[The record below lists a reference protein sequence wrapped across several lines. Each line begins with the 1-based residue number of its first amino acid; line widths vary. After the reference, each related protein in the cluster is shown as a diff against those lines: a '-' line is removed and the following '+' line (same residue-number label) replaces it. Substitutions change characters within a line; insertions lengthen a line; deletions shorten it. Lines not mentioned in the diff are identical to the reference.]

1 MSLSDTNTIAV
12 PVATETPVLELSD
25 LNVSYDQSLILRGV
39 NMSIPKNSVVSL
51 LGRNGV
57 GKTTT
62 LRAIMDVASS
72 QSGEVRMHGKSINKL
87 VTEKRAR
94 GGIGY
99 VPQGRDI
106 FPNLT
111 VWENLKVSISI
122 HGKAAL
128 KKLDEVYELF
138 PVLKDMKNRK
148 GGVLSG
154 GQQQQLAIGRALLT
168 NPDVLLLDEPTE
180 GIQPSIIDQIGDAIH
195 YLKTSDED
203 PLQATESEVEEIGN
217 AIKYIKAKHSMSI
230 LLVEQYLDFAKEVS
244 DFFYIME
251 RGSIV
256 KNGAIEEL
264 SDEIIE
270 TYISV

>member
-1 MSLSDTNTIAV
+1 MSPPEATTEAASDT
-12 PVATETPVLELSD
+12 TEAPVLELTD
-25 LNVSYDQSLILRGV
+25 LNVSYDQSLILRNV
-39 NMSIPKNSVVSL
+39 SMSIPKNSVVSL

-62 LRAIMDVASS
+62 LRAIMDIAHT
-72 QSGEVRMHGKSINKL
+72 QSGVISMNGEPINKL
-87 VTEKRAR
+87 GTEKRAR

-122 HGKAAL
+122 HGKAARER
-128 KKLDEVYELF
+128 LDEVYELF

-168 NPDVLLLDEPTE
+168 NPDLLLLDEPTE

-195 YLKTSDED
+195 HLKSNEKEA
-203 PLQATESEVEEIGN
+203 LKATESEVDEIGN
-217 AIKYIKAKHSMSI
+217 AIQYIKKNRSMSI

-244 DFFYIME
+244 DYFYIME

-256 KNGAIEEL
+256 KNGAISEL
-264 SDEIIE
+264 SDEIIA
-270 TYISV
+270 TYLSV